1 MRSRRSWPTDA
12 TAKARCSK
20 VDSSDGRKNTTNGL
34 ESRNLR
40 EHKKCYSNTK
50 KSTPIRIFQHPNR
63 KRKAREKQR
72 LHGKSTSYEGVNL

>member
-12 TAKARCSK
+12 TVKARCSK
-20 VDSSDGRKNTTNGL
+20 VDSSDSRKNTTNSL

-50 KSTPIRIFQHPNR
+50 KSTPIRMFQC
-63 KRKAREKQR
+63 
-72 LHGKSTSYEGVNL
+72 HGQDVTASDVCLRHVD